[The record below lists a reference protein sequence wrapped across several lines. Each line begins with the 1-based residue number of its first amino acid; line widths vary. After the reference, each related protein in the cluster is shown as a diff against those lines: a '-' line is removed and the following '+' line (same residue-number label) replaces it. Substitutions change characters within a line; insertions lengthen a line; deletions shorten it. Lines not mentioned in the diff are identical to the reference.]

1 MCRFASVLL
10 VILLCARPVLVGAQ
24 PTAGD
29 RGVTLQPG
37 DVISVQ
43 IWREP
48 DLSGSFL
55 VDEQGIVVLPLLGEK
70 RVVDVPIRAL
80 REMLVEEYR
89 VQLRNPSITITPL
102 RRIHVL
108 GEVTKP
114 GLYEVDPTI
123 TLAAAVA
130 LAGGA
135 TQVGDLNRIRII
147 RGESMLMERV
157 GATAALTA
165 VDIRSGDQILVD
177 RRSWFERNS
186 TFLISVGLS
195 IPSVIAGILVL
206 VR

>member
-1 MCRFASVLL
+1 MCRFACVLL
-10 VILLCARPVLVGAQ
+10 VILVCARPVLVGAQ

-29 RGVTLQPG
+29 GGVTLQPG

-108 GEVTKP
+108 GEVAKP

-135 TQVGDLNRIRII
+135 TPLGDLNRIRII

-165 VDIRSGDQILVD
+165 VDIRSGDQILVE